1 MAPVHQEEVS
11 EEEAFGPLPLRNKS
25 AEFLRVGMRQDE
37 TGWDVGPFVASVA
50 MLAPGPNSPQATKH
64 KESACMRS

>member
-25 AEFLRVGMRQDE
+25 AEFLRVGMRQDG
-37 TGWDVGPFVASVA
+37 TWDPLLQVWQC
-50 MLAPGPNSPQATKH
+50 LHLDTTLLKQQNTKKAH
-64 KESACMRS
+64 A